1 MIQITKESI
10 AHLAGLQSRSSGDWA
25 DLPSGTPDN
34 IVHTVTEVVKGVR
47 YAINLYLAR
56 LF

>member
-34 IVHTVTEVVKGVR
+34 NVPTVTENNRTLKFGQ
-47 YAINLYLAR
+47 AG
-56 LF
+56 FEEE

>member
-25 DLPSGTPDN
+25 DLPIGSPDIN
-34 IVHTVTEVVKGVR
+34 DTAVTENNRTLKFGQ
-47 YAINLYLAR
+47 AG
-56 LF
+56 FEES